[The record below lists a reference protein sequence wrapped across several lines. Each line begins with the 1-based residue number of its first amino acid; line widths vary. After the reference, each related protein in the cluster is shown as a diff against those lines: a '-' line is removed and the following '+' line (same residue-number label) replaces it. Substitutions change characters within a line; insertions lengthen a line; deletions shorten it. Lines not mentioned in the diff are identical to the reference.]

1 MKYQINFDD
10 IKAEMEAIAETML
23 VKYEIYP
30 SLVAKDGVEVVF
42 HNGVRP
48 EDVIDDLGRLSW
60 MADDFSNMFETF
72 NFELYNILSAASNE
86 VDKMNGS

>member
-10 IKAEMEAIAETML
+10 IKAEMGTFAETML
-23 VKYEIYP
+23 TKHEIYP

-42 HNGVRP
+42 LNGVRP
-48 EDVIDDLGRLSW
+48 GDVIDDLGTLSW
-60 MADDFSNMFETF
+60 MADDFSKMFETF
-72 NFELYNILSAASNE
+72 NIELYNILCAARDE